1 MKTLLLICCLC
12 SPALAQSLLPPAAGK
27 RITVEVSSDMQT
39 WTMAMPYNSPRGFI
53 RARTETNEQFASWV
67 TGADALTGDD
77 VAIFANGLRNPQCW
91 GVGLDLTAFC
101 ITPQAGVLVSP
112 RHVLFVTHYHP
123 ALGATLQWVT
133 QDNQTISRTL
143 SAIVSLP
150 DTAYLHPDITVGVI
164 DSEVPASISFVKVFG
179 DNAMRDWAGYRVPV
193 LIRNQFNHLH
203 EADVQQVSPLA
214 ATAPTVWLQIPLS
227 PLRLPRY
234 KTIVSGDSGSP
245 VCVAENG
252 KPVLLTMLS
261 QGGSGR
267 GTLLAAYIAPINAAM
282 QQLGGTEQLTVAP

>member
-12 SPALAQSLLPPAAGK
+12 SPALSQSLLPPAAGK
-27 RITVEVSSDMQT
+27 RITVEVSSDMQM
-39 WTMAMPYNSPRGFI
+39 WTMALPHNSPRGFI
-53 RARTETNEQFASWV
+53 RARTDTNALFETWINH
-67 TGADALTGDD
+67 ADALTSDD
-77 VAIFANGLRNPQCW
+77 VALFANGLRNPQCW
-91 GVGLDLTAFC
+91 GASLDLTAFC
-101 ITPQAGVLVSP
+101 ITSQAGVLVSP

-123 ALGATLQWVT
+123 AVGATLQWVT

-143 SAIVSLP
+143 TAVVSLP
-150 DTAYLHPDITVGVI
+150 DTSYLHPDITVGMI

-179 DNAMRDWAGYRVPV
+179 DNSMRDWAGFRVPV
-193 LIRNQFNHLH
+193 IIRDQFNHLH
-203 EADVQQVSPLA
+203 EADVQQVLPLA

-234 KTIVSGDSGSP
+234 KDIISGDSGSP
-245 VCVAENG
+245 VCVVENS

>member
-1 MKTLLLICCLC
+1 
-12 SPALAQSLLPPAAGK
+12 
-27 RITVEVSSDMQT
+27 MQT

-179 DNAMRDWAGYRVPV
+179 NASELDWNGYRVPV
-193 LIRNQFNHLH
+193 VIKDQFNTLH
-203 EADVQQVSPLA
+203 EADVHQIFSPSMSPA
-214 ATAPTVWLQIPLS
+214 VWLQVPVS
-227 PLRLPRY
+227 PVRLPRF
-234 KTIVSGDSGSP
+234 KSIVAGDSGSP
-245 VCVAENG
+245 VCLVSGN
-252 KPVLLTMLS
+252 KVILMTLLS

-267 GTLLAAYIAPINAAM
+267 GTFLASYIAPINAAM
-282 QQLGGTEQLTVAP
+282 QQLGGTEQLTITP